1 MQSRGPV
8 YAIIYP
14 SGFGIAT
21 LVSPAGKSELSTPYG
36 VLIHFRKVAVHR
48 PRKVVFSIL
57 VFFHLFP
64 FYSYPTMSTRST
76 ARGKSQ
82 PSLRFP
88 KVERPPVA
96 PAGSSD
102 LPHASVLLPA
112 VQTVQVV
119 IPPQVK
125 TTLSG
130 SPHPSDEELQALPD
144 RRLIATPEEV
154 LQAQVRELDH
164 VLREALERLADEDQ
178 RITQL
183 EAEWT
188 LFRNNVLPVTE
199 SRITATERLPV
210 TRLVNQD

>member
-1 MQSRGPV
+1 
-8 YAIIYP
+8 
-14 SGFGIAT
+14 
-21 LVSPAGKSELSTPYG
+21 
-36 VLIHFRKVAVHR
+36 
-48 PRKVVFSIL
+48 
-57 VFFHLFP
+57 
-64 FYSYPTMSTRST
+64 MSTRST
-76 ARGKSQ
+76 ASRKSQ

-112 VQTVQVV
+112 VQNVQVV
-119 IPPQVK
+119 IPPQVQ

-130 SPHPSDEELQALPD
+130 SPHPSDEELQALPE

-183 EAEWT
+183 EAEWI